1 MNATPALAAPT
12 TARATQVPPGTAI
25 HATLSGADFFDAYEV
40 ADRHPARSPLQSW
53 LDVAAR
59 TPAWTRALMFVRN
72 KAVRLVGLKDLGQLD
87 DGHPPA
93 SGRSLRDARSYRV
106 GDRAGIFRVHALSDS
121 EVVLGD
127 SDRHLDVQVS
137 LMRLPGPEGTPS
149 ATFTAAMSTVVHV
162 HNALGRIYML
172 GVAPAHR
179 VIAPA
184 VVARLAG

>member
-1 MNATPALAAPT
+1 MAQVILSPVPAGSALQDRLKTAYFHDSYQLQLPDDGSSPMALYLRCMGRTPGWIDFLMRLRNRVVAPF
-12 TARATQVPPGTAI
+12 GI
-25 HATLSGADFFDAYEV
+25 KDLGTLSGVDAQ
-40 ADRHPARSPLQSW
+40 RQPS
-53 LDVAAR
+53 
-59 TPAWTRALMFVRN
+59 
-72 KAVRLVGLKDLGQLD
+72 
-87 DGHPPA
+87 
-93 SGRSLRDARSYRV
+93 SYRV
-106 GDRAGIFRVHALSDS
+106 GDRAGIFRIHALSDG

-137 LMRLPGPEGTPS
+137 LMRLPGPEGAPS
-149 ATFTAAMSTVVHV
+149 GTFTAAMSTVVHV